1 MKLLIITLTIT
12 FLIVGIENN
21 NLLSTKNSLIEE
33 KKESYHACI
42 RLKLKAPNLN
52 LKCEKILDNI
62 FTNKE
67 TDIKNE
73 IKTLFI
79 RDTRKVHGSEEI
91 KLRNLIQDL
100 SNRNKLEKE

>member
-52 LKCEKILDNI
+52 NIIVSSKIFKSSL
-62 FTNKE
+62 
-67 TDIKNE
+67 
-73 IKTLFI
+73 
-79 RDTRKVHGSEEI
+79 
-91 KLRNLIQDL
+91 QQ
-100 SNRNKLEKE
+100 